1 MDPADY
7 VYTPDFSHMVVLRDG
22 TDSRAWRVW
31 DVVLEQF
38 RAMGATRTSMKA
50 GAWRLQHDADFHRR
64 RASNVGPGPR
74 DVRPRVVWEHTALDL
89 SPIARRRA
97 LSCCAQHML
106 VAVLKGETL
115 SVVLGGRARDSARLS
130 SSICLCWC
138 MCIFCLLSVGGLPLW
153 YYTPGRSGCPYELV
167 KALYLKRCSALSVV
181 RNAARMRLRWRY

>member
-1 MDPADY
+1 MPEETDNELPPLETDDEEDLAVGGAVDPADY

-38 RAMGATRTSMKA
+38 RAMGATRTSVKA
-50 GAWRLQHDADFHRR
+50 DAWRLQHGADFHRR

-97 LSCCAQHML
+97 LSCCAHML
-106 VAVLKGETL
+106 VAVLKG
-115 SVVLGGRARDSARLS
+115 G
-130 SSICLCWC
+130 LCPWC
-138 MCIFCLLSVGGLPLW
+138 
-153 YYTPGRSGCPYELV
+153 
-167 KALYLKRCSALSVV
+167 
-181 RNAARMRLRWRY
+181 